1 MFGCRTIGACGEPD
15 IAIIVLDTIFR
26 ISTVSLVRDIPKSKG
41 FDIRDELLRF
51 FDRHYSSNRMCLC
64 IVGKLGVHALE
75 EMVLN
80 LPLHKIRNKNVEAK
94 IYKEHFWGPDE
105 LSRRVDIVPILDQHI
120 LQIHF
125 AVDDFSP
132 FWKSGPGN
140 HLIHLI
146 CQKTKGS
153 LKKVNQR

>member
-26 ISTVSLVRDIPKSKG
+26 ISTVG

-140 HLIHLI
+140 HLSRPYSKNRLRGLNVLQSI
-146 CQKTKGS
+146 
-153 LKKVNQR
+153 